1 MPEPRIIP
9 RRISAGVILVDP
21 LGRVLMQLRDDDPAI
36 MYPGHWGL
44 TGGAGIEGETPE
56 QTARREV
63 TEETGLALERIEA
76 FRAYYFSRNGK
87 AAANTKAEGA
97 TPAKKPR
104 ARAADPAFEVYIFHA
119 PCTTPAEDLV
129 CGEGRELRFFSP
141 IEAVALD
148 IAYNHREV
156 LSDFF
161 ASPAYAHYLRGAP
174 FGVPTGDDE
183 GIEPDEHFI
192 HALDAGDPWFDALMA
207 AIALWERPDEVF
219 EGRQYRYL
227 IGGEAFDWL
236 VLAERLV
243 AAAGQRIPG
252 DEAERLLF
260 EARAPADPDA
270 LAITPSPERLSD
282 ERLRDLIG
290 ESKHRAHLNYLY
302 GVTVEEALQ
311 YAVELEVSKER
322 GAANIKD
329 PRGDEAAV
337 DPVYERI
344 YGRARADLVREFR
357 EAASL
362 PHSQHMSLTEFREF
376 MYWLFKYRVEKQE
389 PARVASDTR
398 KALAHLSAIEAAA
411 RRTKRTPR
419 HAPAAPDAEA
429 DAVAAGGEM

>member
-1 MPEPRIIP
+1 
-9 RRISAGVILVDP
+9 
-21 LGRVLMQLRDDDPAI
+21 MQLRDDDPAI

-44 TGGAGIEGETPE
+44 TGGAGIADETPE
-56 QTARREV
+56 QTARREM
-63 TEETGLALERIEA
+63 TEETGLVLDRIEP
-76 FRAYYFSRNGK
+76 FRAYYFAQDGQATADGKPGGTTKRPRAK
-87 AAANTKAEGA
+87 AAT
-97 TPAKKPR
+97 
-104 ARAADPAFEVYIFHA
+104 PAFEVYIFHA
-119 PCTTPAEDLV
+119 PCTTTAEDLV

-141 IEAVALD
+141 AAVVALD

-161 ASPAYAHYLRGAP
+161 ASAAYAHYLRGTP
-174 FGVPTGDDE
+174 FGRTDDDGE
-183 GIEPDEHFI
+183 RIEPDEHFL
-192 HALDAGDPWFDALMA
+192 HALDAGDPWFEAMMA
-207 AIALWERPDEVF
+207 AIALWERPEETVD
-219 EGRQYRYL
+219 GRQYRYL

-236 VLAERLV
+236 LLAERLV

-260 EARAPADPDA
+260 EARAPADPDEV
-270 LAITPSPERLSD
+270 AIAPMPARLSD

-329 PRGDEAAV
+329 PRAEEAAV

-344 YGRARADLVREFR
+344 YGRPRADLVREFR

-398 KALAHLSAIEAAA
+398 KALAHLSAIEDAVRRSKRT
-411 RRTKRTPR
+411 RRT
-419 HAPAAPDAEA
+419 AAAAPDPEPE
-429 DAVAAGGEM
+429 VVVN